1 MCTFAIILQKL
12 SYIIILYKQLLISD
26 MKKILLVALLAIFS
40 LGSIYAQSSMTDDQV
55 IRFIVKAHEA
65 GNSQQQIVTKLVQK
79 GVDIEQIRRVRKKY
93 ERMQKNEGM
102 GSVQDKSL
110 TEDEQIDARLRRN
123 NAKDK
128 SELTTTEKLKDE
140 KLSNKRKATKEKYKK
155 SKRYISEDEQDMKA
169 ELDDFLPDSLD
180 LYDRMVIKNY
190 LKDKKIEEGKSD
202 KKVFGRDIFNN
213 EELSFEP
220 NMNIATPNNY
230 VLGAGDAVLIDIY
243 GASQKTV
250 EATVSPDGFVVVEGF
265 GPIQVAGLTV
275 SQANSRI
282 RSQLGARYSS
292 SKIRLSVGQT
302 RTITVNV
309 MGEVKTP
316 GTYTLAAFASV
327 FHALYM
333 AGGPNDIGTL
343 RNIKVYRNNRLVST
357 VDVYDYILNGKL
369 SGNVRLGDNDV
380 IVVGAY
386 DCLVN
391 VTGKVKRPM
400 YYEMKSTES
409 VGTLINYAGGFT
421 GDAYRKS
428 VRIVRKSG
436 SQYSIHNVNEF
447 DMASFRMA
455 DNDSVSVDSIIPRYS
470 NMVEIKGAVFRPGM
484 YQIGDNIYS
493 VKTLLEHAEGV
504 TEEAFTA
511 HAVMHRMKADRTL
524 EALSV
529 DIQGIMDG
537 TVADI
542 PLKNEDVLFIPTRI
556 ESQVEQTIAIHG
568 EVQYPG
574 TYKYAENE
582 TLEDFVLQAG
592 GLKESAS
599 MHNVL
604 ISRRVS
610 NPHALTTDS
619 VLAQTFKFSLK
630 DGFVIDGQQSFH
642 LMPFD
647 EVYVRKS
654 PGYFKQQNVTI
665 SGEIMFAGDYTL
677 TKKNERLSD
686 LFHRAGGGTDLA
698 FIEGARLQRKVNE
711 AERQRFEEIAKMQ
724 KAEKERVMQ
733 EIAINNQRSIGE
745 MSQTVNI
752 EELTE
757 IPDYYPVGIELD
769 KALKNP
775 GSDYDIVLREGD
787 EIYVPSYNGTVK
799 INGEV
804 MYPNSVAFKDGKS
817 AKYYIKQAGGYN
829 RYAKK
834 DMAYVIYMNGT
845 VAKVSDGAKV
855 RPGCEIVV
863 PQKAMNR
870 KMSITEYLA
879 IGSSAASVATMA
891 VTIANLLK

>member
-1 MCTFAIILQKL
+1 
-12 SYIIILYKQLLISD
+12 
-26 MKKILLVALLAIFS
+26 MKKFLLTVLLAIFTI
-40 LGSIYAQSSMTDDQV
+40 GSTYAQSTMSDDQV
-55 IRFIVKAHEA
+55 IKFIMKEHQA
-65 GNSQQQIVTKLVQK
+65 GSSQQQIVTKLVQK
-79 GVDIEQIRRVRKKY
+79 GVDIDQIRRVRKKY
-93 ERMQKNEGM
+93 ERMQKNDGM
-102 GSVQDKSL
+102 GTVADKTM

-140 KLSNKRKATKEKYKK
+140 KLSTKRKATKDKYSK
-155 SKRYISEDEQDMKA
+155 SKRYISEDEQEMKT

-190 LKDKKIEEGKSD
+190 LKQKKLEEGKSE

-213 EELSFEP
+213 EELTFEP
-220 NMNIATPNNY
+220 AMNIATPDNY

-250 EATVSPDGFVVVEGF
+250 EGTVSPDGFVVVEGF

-275 SQANSRI
+275 SQANSRV

-343 RNIKVYRNNRLVST
+343 RNIKVYRKNRLVST

-369 SGNVRLGDNDV
+369 SGNVRLTDNDV

-447 DMASFRMA
+447 DMSSFRMA
-455 DNDSVSVDSIIPRYS
+455 DNDSVSVDSILPRYS

-484 YQIGDNIYS
+484 YQIGDDIYS
-493 VKTLLEHAEGV
+493 VKTLLEHSEGV

-511 HAVMHRMKADRTL
+511 HAVMHRMKPDRTL

-529 DIQGIMDG
+529 DVQGILDG

-556 ESQVEQTIAIHG
+556 ESQVEQTIDIRG

-592 GLKESAS
+592 GLKETAS

-604 ISRRVS
+604 VSRRVS
-610 NPHALTTDS
+610 NPHALSTDS

-630 DGFVIDGQQSFH
+630 DGFVIDGQQSFR

-647 EVYVRKS
+647 EVYIRKS
-654 PGYFKQQNVTI
+654 PGYYKQQNVTI
-665 SGEIMFAGDYTL
+665 EGEVMFAGDYTL

-686 LFHRAGGGTDLA
+686 IFRRAGGGTDLA
-698 FIEGARLQRKVNE
+698 YIEGARLERKVNE
-711 AERQRFEEIAKMQ
+711 AERTRLEEIAKMRKDEQ
-724 KAEKERVMQ
+724 QRIMQ

-745 MSQTVNI
+745 MTQVANL
-752 EELTE
+752 EEITE
-757 IPDYYPVGIELD
+757 IPETYSVGIELD
-769 KALKNP
+769 KALANP
-775 GSDYDIVLREGD
+775 GGDDDIVLREGD
-787 EIYVPSYNGTVK
+787 RIYVPTYNGTVK
-799 INGEV
+799 IDGEV
-804 MYPNSVAFKDGKS
+804 LYPNSVAFKDGKN

-834 DMAYVIYMNGT
+834 SMAYIIYMNGT
-845 VAKVSDGAKV
+845 VAKVNDGAKI

-879 IGSSAASVATMA
+879 IGSTAASIATMGA
-891 VTIANLLK
+891 TLTNLLK

>member
-1 MCTFAIILQKL
+1 
-12 SYIIILYKQLLISD
+12 
-26 MKKILLVALLAIFS
+26 
-40 LGSIYAQSSMTDDQV
+40 
-55 IRFIVKAHEA
+55 
-65 GNSQQQIVTKLVQK
+65 
-79 GVDIEQIRRVRKKY
+79 
-93 ERMQKNEGM
+93 
-102 GSVQDKSL
+102 
-110 TEDEQIDARLRRN
+110 
-123 NAKDK
+123 
-128 SELTTTEKLKDE
+128 
-140 KLSNKRKATKEKYKK
+140 
-155 SKRYISEDEQDMKA
+155 
-169 ELDDFLPDSLD
+169 
-180 LYDRMVIKNY
+180 
-190 LKDKKIEEGKSD
+190 
-202 KKVFGRDIFNN
+202 
-213 EELSFEP
+213 
-220 NMNIATPNNY
+220 
-230 VLGAGDAVLIDIY
+230 
-243 GASQKTV
+243 
-250 EATVSPDGFVVVEGF
+250 
-265 GPIQVAGLTV
+265 
-275 SQANSRI
+275 
-282 RSQLGARYSS
+282 
-292 SKIRLSVGQT
+292 
-302 RTITVNV
+302 

-343 RNIKVYRNNRLVST
+343 RNIKVYRKNRLVST

-369 SGNVRLGDNDV
+369 SGNVRLTDNDV

-400 YYEMKSTES
+400 YYEMKSSES

-455 DNDSVSVDSIIPRYS
+455 DNDSVSVDSILPRYS

-484 YQIGDNIYS
+484 YQIGDDIYS
-493 VKTLLEHAEGV
+493 VKTLLEHSEGV

-511 HAVMHRMKADRTL
+511 HAVMHRMKPDRTL

-529 DIQGIMDG
+529 DVQGILDG

-556 ESQVEQTIAIHG
+556 ESQVEQTIDIRG

-592 GLKESAS
+592 GLKETAS

-604 ISRRVS
+604 VSRRVS
-610 NPHALTTDS
+610 NPHALSTDS

-630 DGFVIDGQQSFH
+630 DGFVIDGQQSFR

-647 EVYVRKS
+647 EVYIRKS
-654 PGYFKQQNVTI
+654 PGYYKQQNVTI
-665 SGEIMFAGDYTL
+665 DGEVMFAGDYTL

-686 LFHRAGGGTDLA
+686 VFRRAGGGTDLA
-698 FIEGARLQRKVNE
+698 YIEGARLERKVNE
-711 AERQRFEEIAKMQ
+711 AERLRLEEIAKMR
-724 KAEKERVMQ
+724 KEEKERIMQ
-733 EIAINNQRSIGE
+733 ETAINNNRSIA
-745 MSQTVNI
+745 
-752 EELTE
+752 ELNMNAQAATKDE
-757 IPDYYPVGIELD
+757 DEDFIDIPETYPVGIELD
-769 KALKNP
+769 KALANP
-775 GSDYDIVLREGD
+775 GGDEDIVLREGD
-787 EIYVPSYNGTVK
+787 RIFIPTYNGTVK

-804 MYPNSVAFKDGKS
+804 MYPNSVAFAKGKN

-834 DMAYVIYMNGT
+834 NMAYVIYMNGT
-845 VAKVSDGAKV
+845 VAKVSDGAKI

-863 PQKAMNR
+863 PQKAMTR
-870 KMSITEYLA
+870 KMTTQELLT
-879 IGSSAASVATMA
+879 IGTSAASIATM
-891 VTIANLLK
+891 IATLSNILK

>member
-1 MCTFAIILQKL
+1 
-12 SYIIILYKQLLISD
+12 
-26 MKKILLVALLAIFS
+26 MKKFLLTVLLAIFTI
-40 LGSIYAQSSMTDDQV
+40 GSTYAQSTMSDDQV
-55 IRFIVKAHEA
+55 IKFIMKEHQA
-65 GNSQQQIVTKLVQK
+65 GSSQQQIVTKLVQK
-79 GVDIEQIRRVRKKY
+79 GVDIDQIRRVRKKY
-93 ERMQKNEGM
+93 ERMQKNDGM
-102 GSVQDKSL
+102 GTVADKSL

-140 KLSNKRKATKEKYKK
+140 KLSTKRKATKDKYSK
-155 SKRYISEDEQDMKA
+155 SKRYISEDEQEMKS

-190 LKDKKIEEGKSD
+190 LKQKELEEGKSE

-213 EELSFEP
+213 EELTFEP
-220 NMNIATPNNY
+220 AMNIATPDNY

-250 EATVSPDGFVVVEGF
+250 EGTVSPDGFVVVEGF

-275 SQANSRI
+275 SQANSRV

-343 RNIKVYRNNRLVST
+343 RNIKVYRKNRLVST

-369 SGNVRLGDNDV
+369 NGNVRLTDNDV

-400 YYEMKSTES
+400 YYEMKSSES

-455 DNDSVSVDSIIPRYS
+455 DNDSVSVDSILPRYS

-484 YQIGDNIYS
+484 YQIGDDIYS
-493 VKTLLEHAEGV
+493 VKTLLEHSEGV

-511 HAVMHRMKADRTL
+511 HAVMHRMKPDRTL

-529 DIQGIMDG
+529 DVQGILDG

-556 ESQVEQTIAIHG
+556 ESQVEQTIDIRG

-592 GLKESAS
+592 GLKETAS

-604 ISRRVS
+604 VSRRVS
-610 NPHALTTDS
+610 NPHALSTDS

-630 DGFVIDGQQSFH
+630 DGFVIDGQQSFR

-647 EVYVRKS
+647 EVYIRKS
-654 PGYFKQQNVTI
+654 PGYYKQQNVTI
-665 SGEIMFAGDYTL
+665 DGEVMFAGDYTL

-686 LFHRAGGGTDLA
+686 IFRRAGGGTDLA
-698 FIEGARLQRKVNE
+698 YIEGARLERKVNE
-711 AERQRFEEIAKMQ
+711 AERTRLEEIAKMRKDEQ
-724 KAEKERVMQ
+724 QRIMQ

-745 MSQTVNI
+745 MTQVANL
-752 EELTE
+752 EEITE
-757 IPDYYPVGIELD
+757 IPETYPVGIELD
-769 KALKNP
+769 KALANP
-775 GSDYDIVLREGD
+775 GGDDDIVLREGD
-787 EIYVPSYNGTVK
+787 RIYVPTYNGTVK
-799 INGEV
+799 IDGEV
-804 MYPNSVAFKDGKS
+804 LYPNSVAFKDGKN

-834 DMAYVIYMNGT
+834 SMAYIIYMNGT
-845 VAKVSDGAKV
+845 VAKVNDGAKI

-879 IGSSAASVATMA
+879 IGSTAASIATMGA
-891 VTIANLLK
+891 TLTNLLK

>member
-1 MCTFAIILQKL
+1 
-12 SYIIILYKQLLISD
+12 
-26 MKKILLVALLAIFS
+26 MKKILLTALFAILS
-40 LGSIYAQSSMTDDQV
+40 LGSIYAQSTMTDDQV
-55 IRFIVKAHEA
+55 IKFIVKEHQA
-65 GNSQQQIVTKLVQK
+65 GSSQQQIVTKLMQK
-79 GVDIEQIRRVRKKY
+79 GVDIDQIRRVRKKY
-93 ERMQKNEGM
+93 ERMQKNDGM
-102 GSVQDKSL
+102 GSIQDKSL

-128 SELTTTEKLKDE
+128 SELTTTEKLQDE
-140 KLSNKRKATKEKYKK
+140 KLSKKRKATKDKYKK
-155 SKRYISEDEQDMKA
+155 SKRYISEDEQEMKT

-190 LKDKKIEEGKSD
+190 LRDKELEEGKTG

-213 EELSFEP
+213 EELTFEP

-250 EATVSPDGFVVVEGF
+250 EATVSPDGFVVVEGY

-275 SQANSRI
+275 AQANSRI

-343 RNIKVYRNNRLVST
+343 RNIKVYRNNRLIST

-391 VTGKVKRPM
+391 ITGKVKRPM

-409 VGTLINYAGGFT
+409 VGSLIDYAGGFT

-436 SQYSIHNVNEF
+436 SQYSVHNVNEF

-455 DNDSVSVDSIIPRYS
+455 DNDSVSVDSILPRYS

-484 YQIGDNIYS
+484 YQIGDDIYS

-511 HAVMHRMKADRTL
+511 HAVMHRMKPDRTL

-529 DIQGIMDG
+529 DVQGIMDG

-556 ESQVEQTIAIHG
+556 ESQVEQTITIHG

-574 TYKYAENE
+574 TYKFADNE

-592 GLKESAS
+592 GLKETAS

-610 NPHALTTDS
+610 NPNALTTDS

-647 EVYVRKS
+647 EIYVRKS
-654 PGYFKQQNVTI
+654 PGYYKQQNVTI
-665 SGEIMFAGDYTL
+665 EGEIMFAGNYTL

-686 LFHRAGGGTDLA
+686 LFRRAGGGTDLA
-698 FIEGARLQRKVNE
+698 YIEGARLERKVNE
-711 AERQRFEEIAKMQ
+711 AERIRLEEIYRMRKE
-724 KAEKERVMQ
+724 EKERIMQ
-733 EIAINNQRSIGE
+733 ETAINNNRSIA
-745 MSQTVNI
+745 
-752 EELTE
+752 ELNMNAQAAKDGNDEDDFIE
-757 IPDYYPVGIELD
+757 IPETYPVGIELD
-769 KALKNP
+769 KAIANP
-775 GSDYDIVLREGD
+775 GCDEDIVLREGD
-787 EIYVPSYNGTVK
+787 RIFIPTYNGTVK

-804 MYPNSVAFKDGKS
+804 MYPNSVAYHDGKN

-834 DMAYVIYMNGT
+834 SMAYVIYMNGT
-845 VAKVSDGAKV
+845 VAKVSDGAKI

-863 PQKAMNR
+863 PQKAMTR
-870 KMSITEYLA
+870 KLTTQELLT
-879 IGSSAASVATMA
+879 IGTSAASIATM
-891 VTIANLLK
+891 IATLSNLLKK

>member
-1 MCTFAIILQKL
+1 
-12 SYIIILYKQLLISD
+12 
-26 MKKILLVALLAIFS
+26 MKKILLTALLAIFS
-40 LGSIYAQSSMTDDQV
+40 LSTTLAQSTMTDDQV
-55 IRFIVKAHEA
+55 IKLVMKEQKA
-65 GNSQQQIVTKLVQK
+65 GSSQQQIVTKLVQK
-79 GVDIEQIRRVRKKY
+79 GVDMDQIRRVRKKY
-93 ERMQKNEGM
+93 ERMQKNQGL
-102 GSVQDKSL
+102 GTVADKTL
-110 TEDEQIDARLRRN
+110 TEDEEIDARLRRN

-140 KLSNKRKATKEKYKK
+140 KLSNKRKAAQEKLKK
-155 SKRYISEDEQDMKA
+155 GGRYISEDEQEMKA

-180 LYDRMVIKNY
+180 IYDRMVIKKY
-190 LKDKKIEEGKSD
+190 LQDKEREEGKSG

-213 EELSFEP
+213 EELTFEP
-220 NMNIATPNNY
+220 NMNIATPDNY
-230 VLGAGDAVLIDIY
+230 VLGAGDAVFIDIY

-250 EATVSPDGFVVVEGF
+250 EATVSPDGFVVVEGY

-275 SQANSRI
+275 TQANSRI

-343 RNIKVYRNNRLVST
+343 RNIKVYRKNRLVST

-391 VTGKVKRPM
+391 ITGKVKRPM

-409 VGTLINYAGGFT
+409 VGTLVNYAGGFT

-436 SQYSIHNVNEF
+436 SQYSVHNVNEF

-455 DNDSVSVDSIIPRYS
+455 DNDSVSVDSILPRYS

-484 YQIGDNIYS
+484 YQIGDDIYS

-511 HAVMHRMKADRTL
+511 HAVMHRMKPDRTL

-537 TVADI
+537 TAADI
-542 PLKNEDVLFIPTRI
+542 PLKNEDVLFVPTRI

-592 GLKESAS
+592 GLKETAS

-619 VLAQTFKFSLK
+619 LLAQTFKFSLK
-630 DGFVIDGQQSFH
+630 DGFVIDGQQAFR

-654 PGYFKQQNVTI
+654 PGYTKQQNVTI
-665 SGEIMFAGDYTL
+665 EGEIMFAGDYTL

-686 LFHRAGGGTDLA
+686 LFRRAGGGTDLA
-698 FIEGARLQRKVNE
+698 YIEGARLERKVNE
-711 AERQRFEEIAKMQ
+711 AERARLEEIAKMR
-724 KAEKERVMQ
+724 KEEKERLMQ
-733 EIAINNQRSIGE
+733 ETAINNQRSVGE
-745 MSQTVNI
+745 MVQVVNM
-752 EELTE
+752 EEVTE
-757 IPDYYPVGIELD
+757 IPDTYPVGIELD
-769 KALKNP
+769 KALSNP
-775 GSDYDIVLREGD
+775 GSDDDIVLREGD
-787 EIYVPSYNGTVK
+787 RIIIPTYNGTVK
-799 INGEV
+799 IDGEV
-804 MYPNSVAFKDGKS
+804 MYPNTVAFKDGKN
-817 AKYYIKQAGGYN
+817 AKYYINQAGGYN

-834 DMAYVIYMNGT
+834 NMAYVIYMNGT
-845 VAKVSDGAKV
+845 VAKVSDGAKI

-870 KMSITEYLA
+870 KAGLSEYLA
-879 IGSSAASVATMA
+879 IGSTAAAIATMGA
-891 VTIANLLK
+891 TIGNLLK